1 MFLVSEAEVQSIL
14 SYPALIEVLRAAF
27 QEEYVVPMR
36 HHHDFDNPTAS
47 RDSTLLLM
55 PAWQA
60 GQFLGVKIV
69 TVSPDNYRHQL
80 PAIHGTY
87 LLFNAATGQPILQTD
102 ARRLTTKR
110 TAAASALAASYL
122 AKPDSKTL
130 LMVGTGAL
138 SSQLIEAHAQI
149 HPLEKIFIWGR
160 NPEKAQA
167 VINQLTQTGQQTPIG
182 QLTNRNQLKFEVVTD
197 LASVAP
203 IVDIISVA
211 TLSPQPL
218 ILGEWLRPG
227 QHVDLVGSYKPDMRE
242 ADDALIRKAKIY
254 VDTLE
259 GAPKESGDL
268 AIPLKTGLIQLAD
281 IKGDLFGLCR
291 SRIQGRQSDEEI
303 TMFKSVGHALEDLAA
318 AKLLYRHL
326 VEV

>member
-14 SYPALIEVLRAAF
+14 SYPALIEALQKAF
-27 QEEYVVPMR
+27 QEDYVVPMR
-36 HHHDFDNPTAS
+36 HHHDFNNPKAS
-47 RDSTLLLM
+47 KDSTLLLM

-60 GQFLGVKIV
+60 GEFLGVKVV
-69 TVSPDNYRHQL
+69 TVSPDNYQHQL

-102 ARRLTTKR
+102 ARRLTSKR

-122 AKPDSKTL
+122 AKRNSKTL

-138 SSQLIEAHAQI
+138 ASQLIEAHAQVRS
-149 HPLEKIFIWGR
+149 LEKVFVWGR

-167 VINQLTQTGQQTPIG
+167 VIDLLTRSTKQT
-182 QLTNRNQLKFEVVTD
+182 NVRHFEVATD
-197 LASVAP
+197 LESIVP
-203 IVDIISVA
+203 TVDIISVA
-211 TLSPQPL
+211 TLSPKPL
-218 ILGEWLRPG
+218 ILGKWLRPG

-242 ADDALIRKAKIY
+242 ADDAAIRKAMIY

-268 AIPLKTGLIQLAD
+268 AIPIKNGLLQKSD
-281 IKGDLFGLCR
+281 IKGDLFALCQ
-291 SRIQGRQSDEEI
+291 SKVLGRQSNDEL
-303 TMFKSVGHALEDLAA
+303 TLFKSVGHALEDLAA
-318 AKLLYRHL
+318 AKLLYQHL
-326 VEV
+326 V

>member
-1 MFLVSEAEVQSIL
+1 MFLVSEADVQSIL
-14 SYPALIEVLRAAF
+14 SYPALIEALRAAF
-27 QEEYVVPMR
+27 QEDYVVPMR

-47 RDSTLLLM
+47 KDSTLLLM

-60 GQFLGVKIV
+60 GQFLGVKVV
-69 TVSPDNYRHQL
+69 TVSPDNYHHQL

-102 ARRLTTKR
+102 ARRLTSKR

-138 SSQLIEAHAQI
+138 SSQLIEAHAQVC
-149 HPLEKIFIWGR
+149 PLEKVFIWGR

-167 VINQLTQTGQQTPIG
+167 IIGLLTHAG
-182 QLTNRNQLKFEVVTD
+182 QLKFEVVTD
-197 LASVAP
+197 LARIAP
-203 IVDIISVA
+203 TVDIISVA

-242 ADDALIRKAKIY
+242 ADDGVIQKAKIY

-281 IKGDLFGLCR
+281 IQGDLFDLCR
-291 SRIQGRQSDEEI
+291 SNIQGRQSDEEV
-303 TMFKSVGHALEDLAA
+303 TLFKSVGHALEDLAA
-318 AKLLYRHL
+318 AKLLYQHL
-326 VEV
+326 AEVQDS